1 MYVTGFNIR
10 ASGEIPKIGNQKLT
24 GIFVAKFSESAS
36 KKREELATSLG
47 LRLPTCRAQSIC
59 RATKITRI
67 CEFNLYR
74 VLRNV

>member
-47 LRLPTCRAQSIC
+47 LRLPAQSIC
-59 RATKITRI
+59 RATKITRV

-74 VLRNV
+74 V